1 MDVSL
6 LKSRAN
12 KAYITSIVLNNA
24 ELSFGMYRDAKI
36 DTDKIDHML
45 NVYFG
50 KMRFVFGKTP
60 AFVLK
65 AGLLTESEIWH
76 QVDQVVSDIEGLV
89 TT

>member
-1 MDVSL
+1 
-6 LKSRAN
+6 
-12 KAYITSIVLNNA
+12 
-24 ELSFGMYRDAKI
+24 
-36 DTDKIDHML
+36 ML
-45 NVYFG
+45 NGYFG